1 MRLPDGSLSPLAF
14 QPQPRKQSDGHVLLP
29 SQEHPVAFSLKW
41 SDHNVDLQDVPT
53 EAHLF
58 GDTDGSTPLLCLHCP
73 NLQRALVLA
82 IRKTSSS
89 SKNTE
94 IVPYF
99 DVAAKSVAAI
109 MATRR
114 GNFISS
120 SSSSSSGCIFLVK
133 DLLVLQPGGNLVL
146 HVGNQHVVD
155 VAPLTSH
162 LAGIDPIISKILKL
176 AHYQGGAQQQQQQQQ
191 LLLQRDISQM
201 SGTRHSPGAD
211 SGGDGGAL
219 AATELEK
226 AGSVSTMGNSMLHM
240 SSIGEAL
247 DHSVEMVGLRDAV
260 GNRAS
265 LVLKNGHTIRACLPL
280 APVVDLIS
288 RALEAIKLAM
298 PAEEWWGVYMRW
310 LSTQSS
316 KLLGGGE
323 DSQWLA
329 FENALLHRL
338 GVIGQ
343 VKARHSNTS
352 TSVATDVTASAV
364 GEGRGGDWEWLLKSE
379 QHGNDALPK
388 RLRWAENPIPPMLSS
403 AQDTAAS
410 IDIDVLN
417 IIQALHSVYEDT
429 KMDRRLWHY
438 LAQFAALLSK
448 LSGVVMDAGLQEFY
462 DTEEKNGYSNTSK
475 TPGSPPSLLMTL
487 EELLLGQQNTKLPV
501 LIAQGSAIVQ
511 RSTDLVVFYR
521 IISDGIFS
529 RLETDNKAQADAV
542 LHNTSMLLIE
552 AMSKRGWTHAELDA
566 LPSGVAG
573 PLLDV
578 AGRLQNDPPST
589 WPPEA
594 LALTGMLL
602 ALLLLIMGNHNS
614 L

>member
-1 MRLPDGSLSPLAF
+1 MRLPNGSLSPLAF

-29 SQEHPVAFSLKW
+29 SQEHPVALSLKW
-41 SDHNVDLQDVPT
+41 SDHNVGLQGVPT

-58 GDTDGSTPLLCLHCP
+58 GDTDGCTPLLCLHCP

-82 IRKTSSS
+82 IRTTSSS

-94 IVPYF
+94 IEPYF

-120 SSSSSSGCIFLVK
+120 SSSSSGRTFLAK
-133 DLLVLQPGGNLVL
+133 DLLVLQPAGNLVL
-146 HVGNQHVVD
+146 YVGNQHVVN

-162 LAGIDPIISKILKL
+162 LAGIDPIISKMLKL
-176 AHYQGGAQQQQQQQQ
+176 AHYQGGAQQQQ
-191 LLLQRDISQM
+191 LQRDISQM

-226 AGSVSTMGNSMLHM
+226 AGSVSTMGNPTLHM
-240 SSIGEAL
+240 STIGEAL
-247 DHSVEMVGLRDAV
+247 DQSIEAVGLKDAV

-280 APVVDLIS
+280 APFVDLIS
-288 RALEAIKLAM
+288 RALEAIKLVM
-298 PAEEWWGVYMRW
+298 PAEEWWCVYMRW

-323 DSQWLA
+323 HSQWLA

-343 VKARHSNTS
+343 VNARHSNTS
-352 TSVATDVTASAV
+352 TSVVTDVTAYAA
-364 GEGRGGDWEWLLKSE
+364 GEGGGGDWEWLLKSE
-379 QHGNDALPK
+379 QHGSDALPK
-388 RLRWAENPIPPMLSS
+388 RLRWAENPIPPRFSS

-438 LAQFAALLSK
+438 LPQFAALLSK

-462 DTEEKNGYSNTSK
+462 NTEEKNGHSNISTSL
-475 TPGSPPSLLMTL
+475 GSPPSLLMAL
-487 EELLLGQQNTKLPV
+487 EELLLGQQNTTLPV

-529 RLETDNKAQADAV
+529 RLEADNKAQADTV
-542 LHNTSMLLIE
+542 LHNTSMSLIE

-573 PLLDV
+573 PLFDA

-602 ALLLLIMGNHNS
+602 ALLSHYG
-614 L
+614 